1 MRSKPKAALLTN
13 PSTSLLSA
21 AVAGL
26 LGVAAPG
33 CASSEGSTG
42 QDPHTCAPSADAGT
56 VDAGAPVDAGVPPE
70 SGPVVTGTS
79 TDASMT
85 FGRFSAEC
93 TTRGGFVQTHAA
105 CFGNNSCRGVSYNRF
120 DHVLTEHTCK
130 SMNTCGG
137 YSCVEL
143 GPDQGRTGEEL
154 FNTLGCTG
162 CHDGA
167 KFTVHAPASM
177 TEADAL
183 ARFRGRSRTAH
194 ARLIAFGAHGL
205 SPTGVFEANMPGF
218 HEKLSRAEALRLVD
232 HLRSLEPVVSL
243 YERHDETEETP

>member
-1 MRSKPKAALLTN
+1 MRRKTKAAVRTS

-26 LGVAAPG
+26 LGVAVPG
-33 CASSEGSTG
+33 CVSSEGSAG
-42 QDPHTCAPSADAGT
+42 QEPHTCLPSADAGT
-56 VDAGAPVDAGVPPE
+56 VDAGEPPE

-79 TDASMT
+79 TDESMT

-93 TTRGGFVQTHAA
+93 TTRGGFVQTHAT
-105 CFGNNSCRGVSYNRF
+105 CFGNNSCRGVSYNRS
-120 DHVLTEHTCK
+120 DHILTEHTCK
-130 SMNTCGG
+130 AMNTCGG
-137 YSCVEL
+137 FSCVEL

-167 KFTVHAPASM
+167 KFTVHAPDSM

-183 ARFRGRSRTAH
+183 ARFQGRSRTAH

-205 SPTGVFEANMPGF
+205 SSTGVFEANMPGF
-218 HEKLSRAEALRLVD
+218 HEKLSRAEALRIVD